1 MTKDQLLGIIDE
13 LKEKR
18 YILSNTYVSTN
29 MSWEDFVK
37 QFDDINSQIEM
48 LEVSLKIMDDPDWGE
63 II

>member
-1 MTKDQLLGIIDE
+1 MGIIDE

-18 YILSNTYVSTN
+18 YVLSNKYVSTD

>member
-1 MTKDQLLGIIDE
+1 MTKEQLMGIIDG

-18 YILSNTYVSTN
+18 YVLSNKYVSTD

-48 LEVSLKIMDDPDWGE
+48 LEVSLKIMDDPDWSE